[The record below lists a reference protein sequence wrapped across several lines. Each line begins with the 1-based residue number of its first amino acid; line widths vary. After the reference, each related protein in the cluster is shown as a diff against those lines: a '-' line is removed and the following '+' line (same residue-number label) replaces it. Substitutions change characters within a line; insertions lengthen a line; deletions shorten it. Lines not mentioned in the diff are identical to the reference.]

1 MLGLLRVD
9 GIKVTGLVTDM
20 AGLKSQCPH
29 LKMHVSSTIM
39 HFLATNPIT
48 RRWKNSHTKSLEK
61 EQGN

>member
-9 GIKVTGLVTDM
+9 GIKVTGLVTDR

-29 LKMHVSSTIM
+29 SKTHASSTSM

-48 RRWKNSHTKSLEK
+48 SRWKNSHMKSLEK